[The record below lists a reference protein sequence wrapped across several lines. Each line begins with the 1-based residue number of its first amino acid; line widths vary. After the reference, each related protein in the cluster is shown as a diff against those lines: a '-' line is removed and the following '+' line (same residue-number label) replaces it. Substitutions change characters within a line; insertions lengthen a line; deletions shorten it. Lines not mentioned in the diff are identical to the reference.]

1 MKACKNYMA
10 EPDAEPE
17 PGRLK
22 SIAAKVLMKLFYA
35 ARLARFDLLRAI
47 ANLARYVT
55 KWRPEHDRRLH
66 RLMCYV
72 HSTLS
77 FRQTGWVGDEMSAAN
92 LHLYADANFGGSCGR
107 STTGVQMNV
116 EGPHTCFPLKR

>member
-1 MKACKNYMA
+1 MSTVKTPFIEEEDEEDKSRGPISLVEDGFQCPMCNGVYLQSTFKTVKKGTANQRPKKDVKGAGMTTYME

-55 KWRPEHDRRLH
+55 
-66 RLMCYV
+66 
-72 HSTLS
+72 
-77 FRQTGWVGDEMSAAN
+77 
-92 LHLYADANFGGSCGR
+92 
-107 STTGVQMNV
+107 
-116 EGPHTCFPLKR
+116 

>member
-1 MKACKNYMA
+1 MA

-77 FRQTGWVGDEMSAAN
+77 YRQTGWVGDEMSAAN

-116 EGPHTCFPLKR
+116 EGPHTCFLLKR